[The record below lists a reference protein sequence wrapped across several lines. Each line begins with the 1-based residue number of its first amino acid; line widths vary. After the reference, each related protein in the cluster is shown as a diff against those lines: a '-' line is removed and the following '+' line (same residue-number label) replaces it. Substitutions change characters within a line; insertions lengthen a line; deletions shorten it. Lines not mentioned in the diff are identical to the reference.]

1 MARQK
6 VKVTFS
12 KTGLMKFISHLDL
25 MRCLQRALRRADIP
39 VSLTHGYNPHPKL
52 SFERALR
59 LGVESQKEVVSFTL
73 DEPIALGELK
83 ARLKQQL
90 PEGITIKEVSSV

>member
-1 MARQK
+1 MARGK

-39 VSLTHGYNPHPKL
+39 VRLTCGYNPHPKL
-52 SFERALR
+52 SFEQALR
-59 LGVESQKEVVSFTL
+59 LGVESQKEVVRFTL
-73 DEPIALGELK
+73 DEPIAPGELK